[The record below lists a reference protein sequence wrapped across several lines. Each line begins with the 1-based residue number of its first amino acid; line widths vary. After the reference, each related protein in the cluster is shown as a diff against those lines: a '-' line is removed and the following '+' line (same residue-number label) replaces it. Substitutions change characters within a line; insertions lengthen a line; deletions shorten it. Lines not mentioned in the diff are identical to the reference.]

1 MEIERTALEYRKG
14 SSDKIYIASIR
25 KYDNG
30 HQVVFEYGKRYNIIG
45 RSIKPSKPVTYPEA
59 RSIYD
64 EMIHKKLKKG
74 YVLQS

>member
-1 MEIERTALEYRKG
+1 MEVDKTKLEYRAG
-14 SSDKIYIASIR
+14 NSDKVYIATIM

-30 HQVVFEYGKRYNIIG
+30 HQVVFEYGKRYNVTG
-45 RSIKPSKPVTYPEA
+45 RIVKPNSPVTYPEA

-74 YVLQS
+74 YVPQS